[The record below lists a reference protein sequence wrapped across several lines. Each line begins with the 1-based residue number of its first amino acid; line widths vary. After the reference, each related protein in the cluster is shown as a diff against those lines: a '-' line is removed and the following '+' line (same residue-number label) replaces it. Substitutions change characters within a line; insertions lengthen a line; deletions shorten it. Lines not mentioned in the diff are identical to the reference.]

1 MNFGA
6 KYVLHS
12 GIPVPQS
19 VSTYFSVTRTP
30 KVEERKYQVHWDA
43 FHCILQKF
51 NSRLTK

>member
-12 GIPVPQS
+12 GTPVPQS
-19 VSTYFSVTRTP
+19 VSVYFSIIRTP
-30 KVEERKYQVHWDA
+30 KVEERKYQIHWDA

-51 NSRLTK
+51 NSSVTK